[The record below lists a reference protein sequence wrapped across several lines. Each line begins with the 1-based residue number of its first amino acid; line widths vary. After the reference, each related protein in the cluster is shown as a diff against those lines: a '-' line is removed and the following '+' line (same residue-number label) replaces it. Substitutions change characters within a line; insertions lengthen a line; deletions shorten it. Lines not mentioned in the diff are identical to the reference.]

1 MWAKAVALCSVGA
14 VKILA
19 ASPASVSGRPAVS
32 IAGMAARF
40 VSTLWAGRRRPAG
53 LPISQTRRRGRGN
66 RAPKRVSTGLALA
79 WHRHHQLQSPT
90 DGLPEIARSKPS
102 SPATGLETD
111 GFPPDTTYRYQ
122 EVIARVPEGPQ
133 KSTRAIRWRARKR
146 GWPSLST
153 H

>member
-1 MWAKAVALCSVGA
+1 
-14 VKILA
+14 
-19 ASPASVSGRPAVS
+19 
-32 IAGMAARF
+32 MAARF
-40 VSTLWAGRRRPAG
+40 VSTLWAGRRKAAG

-66 RAPKRVSTGLALA
+66 RAPKRVSTGLALG

-122 EVIARVPEGPQ
+122 EVIARIPEGPQ
-133 KSTRAIRWRARKR
+133 KSTRAIRWRARKED
-146 GWPSLST
+146 GQASQPIDLQIGIIALSRRPILVRNLNEL
-153 H
+153 HRRNSSV